1 MAVASF
7 AAASSFASTLR
18 AESRLAKAALYRVSA
33 SISFG
38 SLSSSFTRGKC
49 PLRLQAPSSSCPKFL
64 SILTKGS
71 PAACKRFC
79 TIALDPDFYK
89 IPHEEGIPQGSKLKL
104 YNLPPTDDR
113 EKLKRD
119 LIDWFVNCEA
129 QDEPVVVTNFEYTDD
144 PEWNEKGV
152 GAFVEFGSK
161 WQAVTVYARLDASK
175 FQGRY
180 VRMNFV
186 ERKPFP
192 PEWIAKNAK
201 WFRDDSKRN
210 LHKIFV
216 GNLSWSVDDAKLQN
230 LFAQHGTVYD
240 AKVMTDRETG
250 RSRGFGFVTMSTEE
264 EMNKAIEAL
273 HNFQFEGRTLRVNQ
287 AAAKP
292 AAQ

>member
-1 MAVASF
+1 MAAASI

-18 AESRLAKAALYRVSA
+18 AESRLARAAFFKVSSSLSLC
-33 SISFG
+33 SI
-38 SLSSSFTRGKC
+38 SSSFGRGSC
-49 PLRLQAPSSSCPKFL
+49 ILRLQSTSPVCPKFL

-71 PAACKRFC
+71 PAASRRLC

-89 IPHEEGIPQGSKLKL
+89 IPHEEGIPQGSRLKL

-152 GAFVEFGSK
+152 GAFVDFGSK

-192 PEWIAKNAK
+192 PEWLAKNAK
-201 WFRDDSKRN
+201 WFRDDSKRSQN
-210 LHKIFV
+210 KIFV

-250 RSRGFGFVTMSTEE
+250 RSRGFGFVSMSTEE

-273 HNFQFEGRTLRVNQ
+273 NNTQLDGRSLRVNQ
-287 AAAKP
+287 AAARP